1 MEHLIPTQVFIPA
14 YSSMAPDE
22 FNYTIISADEHGLT
36 IKPSPLD
43 DIIYVDNE
51 EGDWPIIE
59 WSAGNDYIC
68 PSNGAI

>member
-1 MEHLIPTQVFIPA
+1 
-14 YSSMAPDE
+14 MAPDGS
-22 FNYTIISADEHGLT
+22 ILSIPAISADEHGLT

-59 WSAGNDYIC
+59 WSAGNDYIVG
-68 PSNGAI
+68 PSTGAALKK